1 MNTLKTSVNKQIGI
15 VLIVVISILL
25 LSFIAPGYGAKE
37 SRTTRQT
44 NGERLYMAN
53 CEACHMS
60 GKNVIKPEK
69 ELVRSEKIATQ
80 KIFKEFISKKHG
92 VMPPFEDLANNSNS
106 VKDLYHF
113 VKQLKISSWE
123 YPMEEPTHGNEIR
136 PDHDQPAPS
145 FP

>member
-1 MNTLKTSVNKQIGI
+1 MSTIKTRANKPTVVVLLGSV
-15 VLIVVISILL
+15 LL
-25 LSFIAPGYGAKE
+25 LSLIAPGYGAKE
-37 SRTTRQT
+37 SRIHRQT
-44 NGERLYMAN
+44 NGEQLYMAN

-60 GKNVIKPEK
+60 GINVIKPEK

-92 VMPPFEDLANNSNS
+92 VMPPFEELANNSNN

-113 VKQLKISSWE
+113 VKKLKISSWQ
-123 YPMEEPTHGNEIR
+123 YPMEEPSQNNEIDPRR
-136 PDHDQPAPS
+136 PEPS